1 MWNKGYNKNQ
11 ENPKYNSSKTI
22 GLTES
27 GNGYKKL
34 AIIAFEEF
42 DTNFT
47 ASLGKNKINFN
58 IKLAKMLMKEI

>member
-1 MWNKGYNKNQ
+1 LWNKGYNKNQ
-11 ENPKYNSSKTI
+11 EHPKDNSSKTI

-47 ASLGKNKINFN
+47 ASLGIKIDFI
-58 IKLAKMLMKEI
+58 IKLAELLF